1 MAYALPKANRV
12 INEKAS
18 TWILAKIAS
27 HNMFEM
33 TNAKRHLKS
42 PLKIIQLTSTLT
54 NLSWTNEEKRTNVKF
69 LVNLLFS

>member
-1 MAYALPKANRV
+1 
-12 INEKAS
+12 
-18 TWILAKIAS
+18 
-27 HNMFEM
+27 MFEM